1 MEKFWLRKVINIPGV
16 NTGFMNKMESR
27 KKIIASRI
35 EDGFVVNGLRLI
47 SLKTPIED
55 VVTLQGSLF
64 GGEVYSP
71 STNSAVAEITAE
83 MLDEGT
89 TKRDKFVISG
99 MLEDVG
105 ASISIWAGKYRI
117 RFKAMCL
124 KKDVPLVI
132 DILGEQLRSPAF
144 NKTDLEPSIKR
155 IIGDLK
161 RSKEET
167 SVRALEAFLQKL
179 YPKNHPNYFI
189 PIKKQI
195 EDTGKVKDSDLKKF
209 HRLHYGLGNLIMV
222 AVGDVDRS
230 VFEKAI
236 HAAFS
241 GWGRSGLTI
250 DYSGS
255 IKAKRIRK
263 PHTTVVNMKD
273 KTSADLVI
281 GQPIGIDREH
291 EDFFPLMIGHYI
303 LGGNFSAR
311 LMATIRDKE
320 GLTYGIHS
328 ALGGIENRNDGY
340 WAIWGTYAPELMK
353 QGRESTLFQLNKW
366 VDEGVTEEE
375 LAAKKTTI
383 TGTYQVT
390 LATTGGL
397 ANRIMTIAERGKE
410 MSYIDEFPQEI
421 YSIQLR
427 KVNEVI
433 RQYSN
438 PKKLVF
444 VSAGSIEVKGN
455 Q

>member
-1 MEKFWLRKVINIPGV
+1 MSKSKTEQ
-16 NTGFMNKMESR
+16 SA
-27 KKIIASRI
+27 IATNI
-35 EDGFVVNGLRLI
+35 EDGVVIDGFRMI

-55 VVTLQGSLF
+55 IVTLQGSFL

-71 STNSAVAEITAE
+71 SSNTAVAEITAE

-89 TKRDKFVISG
+89 TKRDKFVISR

-155 IIGDLK
+155 RIGDLK

-167 SVRALEAFLQKL
+167 SVRAMEAFLQEL
-179 YPKNHPNYFI
+179 YPEDHPNYSVLVN
-189 PIKKQI
+189 KQI
-195 EDTGKVKDSDLKKF
+195 KDTGKVKESDLKKF

-236 HAAFS
+236 HVAFS

-250 DYSGS
+250 DLSGP

-263 PHTTVVNMKD
+263 PRATVVNMRD

-291 EDFFPLMIGHYI
+291 EDFLPLMIGHYI

-311 LMATIRDKE
+311 LMATTRDEE
-320 GLTYGIHS
+320 GLTYGIRS
-328 ALGGIENRNDGY
+328 ALGGIENGNDGY
-340 WAIWGTYAPELMK
+340 WYIWGTFAPELME

-397 ANRIMTIAERGKE
+397 ANRIMSIAERGKE

-421 YSIQLR
+421 CSIQLR